1 MTTVTILKDSN
12 GSYRGFICMGHAGYA
27 KKNIFG
33 KRQPDVLCAAISTL
47 ATATN
52 NALEALAGEQV
63 ETVVNEEDGFL
74 KCMFESVLQEKSVFL
89 MDSFIFALESLNR
102 EYGDRYLQ
110 VKFEEV

>member
-33 KRQPDVLCAAISTL
+33 KHEPDVLCAAISTL

-52 NALEALAGEQV
+52 NALEALAGETV
-63 ETVVNEEDGFL
+63 DTVVNEEDGFL
-74 KCMFESVLQEKSVFL
+74 KCMFEGVLQEKSVFL
-89 MDSFIFALESLNR
+89 MDSFVFALENLSK